1 MFVVYNLLGTCII
14 SKLIITNHQIES
26 WTHKMFTPY
35 RFTVTLHLHPAFVGD
50 AGRGD
55 SDVPTGAAAFGDVA
69 VAVCAGGAGGGGGAG
84 AAATGADAGRVRR
97 PGFVAASST
106 ASKSSRLQSPA
117 SCGNCAAKPLGS
129 MA

>member
-1 MFVVYNLLGTCII
+1 MYNFKPTN
-14 SKLIITNHQIES
+14 NHQFKS

-35 RFTVTLHLHPAFVGD
+35 RFTVALHFHPTFVGD
-50 AGRGD
+50 AGRAD
-55 SDVPTGAAAFGDVA
+55 ADVPTGAAAFGAFAAA
-69 VAVCAGGAGGGGGAG
+69 VSAGGAGGGGGGAG
-84 AAATGADAGRVRR
+84 AAATGADAEGRVRR

-117 SCGNCAAKPLGS
+117 ACGNCAAKPLGS